1 MTSTA
6 KLAPFALVL
15 AVLGS
20 SSSWASPAHV
30 EETLGVVIY
39 VSSGGDRV
47 QVVGGWGQ
55 DPVLSPDGQRVAFVR
70 THVTK
75 RGGSALW
82 IYDIPSRA
90 LRRLLVSHPT
100 ENNETN
106 LRDLNTPVFSLR
118 GDQIYIQSAA
128 WVTSGTVFRVDAK
141 TGEHHFVSP
150 ANSLVVVRDGPYA
163 GDLVVSQHAYNSGP
177 EGGSFE
183 QLSLLRPDGHVIL
196 KIPGS
201 VNDTDDLR
209 PWLTRNGWQA
219 W

>member
-1 MTSTA
+1 MISKA
-6 KLAPFALVL
+6 NLASLGLVL

-20 SSSWASPAHV
+20 SPSWASPAHV
-30 EETLGVVIY
+30 EANLGVVTY
-39 VSSGGDRV
+39 VSSEGDRV
-47 QVVGGWGQ
+47 KVVGRWGQ
-55 DPVLSPDGQRVAFVR
+55 DPVLSPDGQHVAFVGI
-70 THVTK
+70 HATK

-82 IYDIPSRA
+82 IYDIPSKA
-90 LRRLLVSHPT
+90 LKRLLVSHPT

-128 WVTSGTVFRVDAK
+128 WVTSGTVFRVGAK

-150 ANSLVVVRDGPYA
+150 ANSLVIVRDGPYA

-177 EGGSFE
+177 DGGSFE
-183 QLSLLRPDGHVIL
+183 QLSLLRPDGQVIL

-201 VNDTDDLR
+201 DTDTDDLR
-209 PWLTRNGWQA
+209 PWLVRNGWQA